1 MVYLPPIKANK
12 AIDTEQAQSETS
24 MIPTRRLLIL
34 LLLGALLIA
43 GVGVARPLLWL
54 ALLYFLAVVGLVA
67 ADLQLT
73 TRPDEI
79 EVERIHDTKLSLGA
93 DNLITVLLANR
104 SSRALR
110 LTLRDEYPY
119 KFRVDTAFIRGE
131 LPPYDIFEAHYHVRP
146 LQRGDY
152 QFGNINLR
160 YHSQLRTF
168 IRQAR
173 YPATATIKVYPNVLE
188 VRKYDLLVRKGLLFE
203 LGLRQAR
210 IFGTGTEFERLR
222 EYNTD
227 DEFRRINWK
236 ATARRG
242 KPIAAEYETERSQ
255 YVVSVID
262 TGRLMRPPIGDL
274 AKLDYVINTALL
286 LAYVASLKGDHIGLL
301 TFADE
306 VGTYLNPRR
315 GKAQF
320 YRMLEALY
328 NVQFQ
333 GVEADYARAL
343 GYLSLKN
350 KRRSLIVVFT
360 DLVTLDAAR
369 PLIANMS
376 RLAKRHLP
384 LCVTI
389 SDPNITHLAGQAT
402 PNSNAVYRRAV
413 AEMLLD
419 ERRVVLDTLNRS
431 GVLTL
436 DVPADKL
443 TVSVINTYL
452 ELKGRGRL

>member
-1 MVYLPPIKANK
+1 
-12 AIDTEQAQSETS
+12 
-24 MIPTRRLLIL
+24 MIPTPRL
-34 LLLGALLIA
+34 LLLLLSGALLIA
-43 GVGVARPLLWL
+43 GSGLARALLWL
-54 ALLYFLAVVGLVA
+54 TLLYFLMVVVLIAV
-67 ADLQLT
+67 DLIMT
-73 TRPDEI
+73 PDPQQI
-79 EVERIHDTKLSLGA
+79 EVERLHDTKLSLGA
-93 DNLITVLLANR
+93 ENLITVLLANR
-104 SSRALR
+104 SRYNLR
-110 LTLRDEYPY
+110 FTLRDEYPY
-119 KFRVDTAFIRGE
+119 QFRSDTVVVAGE
-131 LPPYDIFEAHYHVRP
+131 LPGYDICEVQYHVRP

-152 QFGNINLR
+152 QFGDINLR
-160 YHSQLRTF
+160 YRSLLSTF
-168 IRQAR
+168 VRQAR
-173 YPATATIKVYPNVLE
+173 YPAQAQVKVYPNVLE
-188 VRKYDLLVRKGLLFE
+188 VRKYDLLARKGLLFE

-210 IFGTGTEFERLR
+210 IYGVGTEFERLR

-242 KPIAAEYETERSQ
+242 KPIAIEYETERSQ
-255 YVVSVID
+255 YVVSAID

-286 LAYVASLKGDHIGLL
+286 LAYVASLKGDHIGML
-301 TFADE
+301 TFADD
-306 VGTYLNPRR
+306 VGTYLAPRR
-315 GKAQF
+315 GKSQF

-328 NVQFQ
+328 NVQFEP
-333 GVEADYARAL
+333 VEANYARAL
-343 GYLSLKN
+343 GYLSIKH

-360 DLVTLDAAR
+360 DLVTLEAAR
-369 PLIANMS
+369 PLIANLS

-389 SDPNITHLAGQAT
+389 SDPNITRFAGQ
-402 PNSNAVYRRAV
+402 PVRNSDDVYRRAM

-419 ERRVVLDTLNRS
+419 ERKVVLDTLNRS